1 MELVRINNHP
11 QLDPMTVAKVFKE
24 SGMFPDI
31 QSEAAACAKII
42 IGRGLGLTDFD
53 AMSGLHII
61 KGKAVLA
68 ANLMAAAIKRAG
80 KYDYRAN
87 CTDTECSIT
96 FFGRDANNAWDQI
109 GEAAFSLED
118 AKRAQLSGDNWRK
131 YPKAM
136 LFARCISAGYKQ
148 HCPDAL
154 GAAPVYVESHGETE
168 ITEDAPVVA
177 PVERS
182 EPKSRRKVVAEP
194 EIVVEATVVEEEP
207 ASDPAS
213 DSKLTAAAIE
223 WRTKQMAKIA
233 AACDQEWR
241 EIERKK
247 AAAAVPMTPAP
258 KKPAPAPV
266 EQLPWL
272 KSGTDVL
279 TPLKCVARGATQTAV
294 LFADESGVKNWVAVN
309 NELIG
314 AVKLNVQC
322 EVDYSWTAGNYYM
335 ASRISVYGGAA

>member
-168 ITEDAPVVA
+168 ITEDAPIVA
-177 PVERS
+177 PVIDARP
-182 EPKSRRKVVAEP
+182 EPKSRKKVVAEP
-194 EIVVEATVVEEEP
+194 EIVI
-207 ASDPAS
+207 D
-213 DSKLTAAAIE
+213 AAVAEDARALGTSMENQI
-223 WRTKQMAKIA
+223 WRTKQKAKIA
-233 AACDQEWR
+233 AEREQEWR
-241 EIERKK
+241 EIEKKK

-322 EVDYSWTAGNYYM
+322 EVDYSWTAGNYYV

>member
-87 CTDTECSIT
+87 CTDTECSIV
-96 FFGRDANNAWDQI
+96 FYGRDENNASIRI
-109 GEAAFSLED
+109 GEATFSLED

-168 ITEDAPVVA
+168 ITEDAPIVA
-177 PVERS
+177 PVIDVRPTRP
-182 EPKSRRKVVAEP
+182 EPKPRRKVVAEP
-194 EIVVEATVVEEEP
+194 EIVVDATVVEEAP
-207 ASDPAS
+207 A
-213 DSKLTAAAIE
+213 
-223 WRTKQMAKIA
+223 
-233 AACDQEWR
+233 
-241 EIERKK
+241 
-247 AAAAVPMTPAP
+247 PAP
-258 KKPAPAPV
+258 KKPAPV

-272 KSGTDVL
+272 KCGTDVL
-279 TPLKCVARGATQTAV
+279 TALKCVARGASQTAV
-294 LFADESGVKNWVAVN
+294 LFADESGVKNWVAVS
-309 NELIG
+309 NEWIG
-314 AVKLNVQC
+314 SVKINQQC
-322 EVDYSWTAGNYYM
+322 EVDYLWCAGNYYV
-335 ASRISVYGGAA
+335 ASRISPKGGAA